1 MSNEPKQPQRVPT
14 LTEVI
19 GDMPA
24 ANAPAP
30 ALPTRKD
37 ADLVSDPLLAT
48 ALMQEARV
56 AERVIERL
64 QPRIDVL
71 FEHRLRESLAPALA
85 RLYASFADA
94 ARKDLARVLRETVE
108 QVVNEEMARHR
119 AP

>member
-1 MSNEPKQPQRVPT
+1 MTTEPRQPKRVPT

-19 GDMPA
+19 SNLPA
-24 ANAPAP
+24 ADAPPP
-30 ALPTRKD
+30 ALPTRND
-37 ADLVSDPLLAT
+37 ADVASDPLLAI
-48 ALMQEARV
+48 ALMEESRI

-85 RLYASFADA
+85 RLYAALA
-94 ARKDLARVLRETVE
+94 EEARKELARVLREAVE
-108 QVVNEEMARHR
+108 QAVNEEMARHR